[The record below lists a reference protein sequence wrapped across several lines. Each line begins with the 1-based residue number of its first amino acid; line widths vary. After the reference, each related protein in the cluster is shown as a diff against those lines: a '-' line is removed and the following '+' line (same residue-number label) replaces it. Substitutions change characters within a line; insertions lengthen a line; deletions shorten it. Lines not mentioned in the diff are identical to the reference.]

1 MAFKPSLIMSRNDV
15 TVDHKQVICPNT
27 TWIGYS
33 SNKLR
38 PGMFFSY
45 KQGASVKLGR
55 MHHRIASGEHEGYI
69 VAQVAID
76 SFMANH
82 CERWVNPNDVTET
95 RPMDKVDA
103 EIVDLFNRRV
113 SMWE

>member
-1 MAFKPSLIMSRNDV
+1 MFKPSLIMSRNDV

-82 CERWVNPNDVTET
+82 CERWVNPDDVIET
-95 RPMDKVDA
+95 RPADKVDA
-103 EIVDLFNRRV
+103 EIVNLFNCRI
-113 SMWE
+113 SMWD